1 MQFTFGAYTIKTHEL
16 DQKLSVQVSSELGEV
31 HLNDDDKRTSDF
43 PNEVCFYIEN
53 PTQKPEAK
61 GLKRFA
67 FGDYSFILGINYAGE
82 LFRFHSVKLNIGKK
96 LIDGKDTLTLAL
108 LKDLKAKLIRS

>member
-1 MQFTFGAYTIKTHEL
+1 MQFTFGSYTIRTHEL
-16 DQKLSVQVSSELGEV
+16 DQKLSVQVTSKLGEV
-31 HLNDDDKRTSDF
+31 HLNNNDNRTSDF

-53 PTQKPEAK
+53 PSQKPEAK
-61 GLKRFA
+61 GLKKFA

-82 LFRFHSVKLNIGKK
+82 LFLFHSVKLNIGKK

-108 LKDLKAKLIRS
+108 LKDPRAE

>member
-1 MQFTFGAYTIKTHEL
+1 MQFTFGDYTIRTHEL
-16 DQKLSVQVSSELGEV
+16 DQKLSVQVISELGDV
-31 HLNDDDKRTSDF
+31 QLNDDDQRTNDF
-43 PNEVCFYIEN
+43 PNEVCFHIKN

-61 GLKRFA
+61 GLKKFA

-82 LFRFHSVKLNIGKK
+82 LFLFHSVKLNIGKK

-108 LKDLKAKLIRS
+108 LKDIKI

>member
-1 MQFTFGAYTIKTHEL
+1 MQFTFGAYIIRAHEL
-16 DQKLSVQVSSELGEV
+16 DQKLSLQLTSELGEV
-31 HLNDDDKRTSDF
+31 HLNDNDHRINDF

-82 LFRFHSVKLNIGKK
+82 LFLFHSVKLNIGKK
-96 LIDGKDTLTLAL
+96 LIDGKNTLTLAI
-108 LKDLKAKLIRS
+108 LKDVKA